1 MLGVALYDRI
11 KATQMHVA
19 LTDLDG
25 RPIGR
30 AELTR
35 ADERQLMVDGRPVVA
50 IRIIGSRVA
59 LILAEGQVCVT
70 TADYAQVRQGGVE

>member
-1 MLGVALYDRI
+1 
-11 KATQMHVA
+11 MHVT

-25 RPIGR
+25 RTIGQ

-35 ADERQLMVDGRPVVA
+35 TTDRQLHVDGRPVVA
-50 IRIIGSRVA
+50 TRIIGSRVA